1 MLLTNR
7 INSINSQIQSYL
19 DQIAALQTQ
28 VTDLQAHVQEVQSVE
43 QAAES
48 ALLQVEQAIAMLN
61 IVSPDDIATFKQAL
75 DSKFNC
81 VAQIAAGTDIV
92 ETVVQDE
99 PPAPTPEEPQT
110 VEAIATVVDDPAADE
125 PQAATKDDANG
136 VGHGNG
142 NGNGTG
148 ELLRYSDLDKVDRAT
163 LQKLAGQHGIIYTA
177 KTKKYELATA
187 LAGMVTQTEVDFFK
201 NGKQ

>member
-7 INSINSQIQSYL
+7 INSINTQIASYL

-28 VTDLQAHVQEVQSVE
+28 VTDLQAHVQEIQSVE

-81 VAQIAAGTDIV
+81 VPQIASATDIT
-92 ETVVQDE
+92 EPATVE
-99 PPAPTPEEPQT
+99 PPAPTPDEPET
-110 VEAIATVVDDPAADE
+110 VEAIATVVDDLPTDE
-125 PQAATKDDANG
+125 PQAATSD
-136 VGHGNG
+136 NG

-148 ELLRYSDLDKVDRAT
+148 HLLRYADLDKVDRAT
-163 LQKLAGQHGIIYTA
+163 LQKLADQHGIAHTGR
-177 KTKKYELATA
+177 TKKYELATA
-187 LAGMVTQTEVDFFK
+187 LAGMVTQAEVDFFK
-201 NGKQ
+201 NGKQK

>member
-7 INSINSQIQSYL
+7 INSINSQIASYL
-19 DQIAALQTQ
+19 DQIAALQAQ

-43 QAAES
+43 QACES
-48 ALLQVEQAIAMLN
+48 AVLQVEQAIAMLN

-81 VAQIAAGTDIV
+81 VPQIAAGTDIA
-92 ETVVQDE
+92 E
-99 PPAPTPEEPQT
+99 PEEQVTSHESQVTSEGEEPQT
-110 VEAIATVVDDPAADE
+110 VEAIASEVVDDSPTDE
-125 PQAATKDDANG
+125 PQSADSDN
-136 VGHGNG
+136 GNG

-148 ELLRYSDLDKVDRAT
+148 HLLRYAELDKVDRAT
-163 LQKLAGQHGIIYTA
+163 LQKLADQHGIAHTGR
-177 KTKKYELATA
+177 TKKYELATA
-187 LAGMVTQTEVDFFK
+187 LAGMVCQAEVDFFK